1 MRGFAPNDRQAPAP
15 HQTGQAV
22 FPHPAFRVP
31 FLGLRFFQ
39 VTRVGSS

>member
-1 MRGFAPNDRQAPAP
+1 MRGFAPNDRLTPAP

-31 FLGLRFFQ
+31 FIGLAICA
-39 VTRVGSS
+39 